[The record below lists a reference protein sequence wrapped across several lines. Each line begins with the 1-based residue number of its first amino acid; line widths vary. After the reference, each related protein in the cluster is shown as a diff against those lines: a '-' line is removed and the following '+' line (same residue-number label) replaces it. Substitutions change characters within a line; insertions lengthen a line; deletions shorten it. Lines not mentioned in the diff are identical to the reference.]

1 MRKILNS
8 KLNNV
13 KINIGWRE
21 WIYFPDYDNF
31 KLKAKIDSGARTSAL
46 HATHIREFEKEGEQW
61 VRFCVYQSRQYIY
74 VERPVI
80 RNAIIKNSFG
90 ESQKRPL
97 ILLKIKLGNNSWET
111 VISLTQR
118 SGMTYPMLI
127 GRNTLKKKHLIHPKR
142 SFVLNKKLNSE
153 HINSI

>member
-1 MRKILNS
+1 MKS
-8 KLNNV
+8 KPNNV

-61 VRFCVYQSRQYIY
+61 VRFRVYQSRQFID

-80 RNAIIKNSFG
+80 RNAIFKNSFG

-97 ILLKIKLGNNSWET
+97 VLLKIKLGNKSCET
-111 VISLTQR
+111 DISLTQR
-118 SGMTYPMLI
+118 SGMRNPMLI

-153 HINSI
+153 HINSF

>member
-1 MRKILNS
+1 M
-8 KLNNV
+8 

-61 VRFCVYQSRQYIY
+61 VRFRVYQSRQFID

-97 ILLKIKLGNNSWET
+97 VLLKIKLGDKSWET
-111 VISLTQR
+111 DISLTQR

-142 SFVLNKKLNSE
+142 SFVLNNKLNSE
-153 HINSI
+153 HINSF

>member
-13 KINIGWRE
+13 KINIGWCE

-31 KLKAKIDSGARTSAL
+31 KLKAKIDSGARISAL
-46 HATHIREFEKEGEQW
+46 HATHIREFKKEGVQW
-61 VRFCVYQSRQYIY
+61 VRFRIYQSRNYIY
-74 VERPVI
+74 VERPVL

-97 ILLKIKLGNNSWET
+97 VLLRIKLGNKSWQT
-111 VISLTQR
+111 NISLTQR

-153 HINSI
+153 HINSF

>member
-1 MRKILNS
+1 M
-8 KLNNV
+8 

-46 HATHIREFEKEGEQW
+46 HATHIREFEKEGEKW
-61 VRFCVYQSRQYIY
+61 VRFRVYQSRQFID

-97 ILLKIKLGNNSWET
+97 VLLKIKLGNKSWDT
-111 VISLTQR
+111 DISLTQR

-153 HINSI
+153 HINSF

>member
-1 MRKILNS
+1 
-8 KLNNV
+8 V

-46 HATHIREFEKEGEQW
+46 HATHIREFEKEGEKW
-61 VRFCVYQSRQYIY
+61 VRFRVYQSRQFID

-80 RNAIIKNSFG
+80 RKAIIKNSFG

-97 ILLKIKLGNNSWET
+97 VLLKIKLGDKSWET
-111 VISLTQR
+111 DISLTQR
-118 SGMTYPMLI
+118 SGMKYPMLI

-142 SFVLNKKLNSE
+142 SFVLNNKLNSE
-153 HINSI
+153 HINSF